1 MKVIG
6 VDIGGTNTE
15 LGVVDSESG
24 IVEVISFKTKNAN
37 SFDNYIQCLIDNIQS
52 LLNKYEI
59 FSIGI
64 GAPNFD
70 SQNNVFRPVNF
81 PWNDLRPFNLKS
93 FIEKELH
100 INTNVVNDANAAALA
115 ENRFGI
121 GKEYDSF
128 IMVTIGTGL
137 GGAIIINNKLFDG
150 AFGYSGE
157 FGHTKIDQLSRK
169 CNCGSVGCLETIV
182 SANGIKKT
190 YSLNLKNITGEDPD
204 QIPTVKEIFTKAKN
218 HDSIC
223 TQTLDYTFETLGN
236 KLSDF
241 IHIINP
247 QAVVF
252 CGNISKSLDFYKTK
266 MIHNCEKQLLND
278 FKGKLSYQVS
288 DLLDQKMN
296 ILGPASLAFDGL
308 EVEV

>member
-6 VDIGGTNTE
+6 IDIGGTNTE
-15 LGVVDSESG
+15 LGVVDSENG
-24 IVEVISFKTKNAN
+24 IVEVQRFKTKNAT
-37 SFDNYIQCLIDNIQS
+37 SFDNYIETLVDNIRS
-52 LLNKYEI
+52 LLLKHDVQ
-59 FSIGI
+59 SIGI

-70 SQNNVFRPVNF
+70 AITNEFRPVNF

-93 FIEKELH
+93 FIEQELNIDTH
-100 INTNVVNDANAAALA
+100 VINDANAAALA

-121 GKEYDSF
+121 GKKYSSF

-157 FGHTKIDQLSRK
+157 FGHTKINQLSRK
-169 CNCGSVGCLETIV
+169 CNCGSTGCLETIV

-190 YSLNLKNITGEDPD
+190 YSLNMKNITGVDPEI
-204 QIPTVKEIFTKAKN
+204 IPTVKQIFTKAN
-218 HDSIC
+218 ENDSIC
-223 TQTLDYTFETLGN
+223 LQTLDFTFEILGA

-241 IHIINP
+241 IHVINP

-252 CGNISKSLDFYKTK
+252 CGNISKSLNVYKAK
-266 MIHNCEKQLLND
+266 MIDNCEKQLLSD
-278 FKGKLSYQVS
+278 FRGKVSYEVS
-288 DLLDQKMN
+288 DLLDKKMN
-296 ILGPASLAFDGL
+296 VLGPASLAFDCL
-308 EVEV
+308 EVAV